1 MISTD
6 VPISVLLGQA
16 SMTLFTDA
24 TAQHSH
30 RVRMV
35 VAEKGVNVKL
45 VEVDSRHKP
54 IDLGEINPYNTL
66 PTLFDREVVLY
77 ESPVI
82 MEYLDERFPHPPLL
96 TVYPVER
103 AQARLMMHRI
113 DREWSGHVDLLMSG
127 ERSDAVSQA
136 RKTLRESLINSAPAF
151 SQHKFFVSDEFSLV
165 DCYVAPILWRLKAMN
180 ITLPDRQVRPIRRY
194 MKRVFERDSFR
205 ASLTEAEVEM
215 RE

>member
-1 MISTD
+1 
-6 VPISVLLGQA
+6 
-16 SMTLFTDA
+16 MTLFSDVTD
-24 TAQHSH
+24 QYSH

-35 VAEKGVNVKL
+35 VAEKGVNIDR
-45 VEVDSRHKP
+45 VEVDSKHKP
-54 IDLGEINPYNTL
+54 IDLGELNPYDTL
-66 PTLFDREVVLY
+66 PILFDREIVLY
-77 ESPVI
+77 ESAVI

-103 AQARLMMHRI
+103 AQARQMMHRI

-127 ERSDAVSQA
+127 ERSDAATRA
-136 RKTLRESLINSAPAF
+136 RKELRENLIGSAQVF
-151 SQHKFFVSDEFSLV
+151 SQNKFFLSDEFSLV
-165 DCYVAPILWRLKAMN
+165 DCYVAPILWRLKALK

-194 MKRVFERDSFR
+194 MKRVFERLSFR

>member
-1 MISTD
+1 
-6 VPISVLLGQA
+6 
-16 SMTLFTDA
+16 MTLYSDA
-24 TAQHSH
+24 TDQHSH

-35 VAEKGVNVKL
+35 VSEKGVNIERVD
-45 VEVDSRHKP
+45 VDSKRRP
-54 IDLGEINPYNTL
+54 IDLGDLNPYNTL
-66 PTLFDREVVLY
+66 PTLFDREIVLY
-77 ESPVI
+77 ESAVI

-113 DREWSGHVDLLMSG
+113 DKEWSGHVDLLMSG
-127 ERSDAVSQA
+127 DRTEAAAEA
-136 RKTLRESLINSAPAF
+136 RKALRDNLIGSAQVF
-151 SQHKFFVSDEFSLV
+151 SQNRFFLSDEFSLV
-165 DCYVAPILWRLKAMN
+165 DCYVAPILWRLKAMR

-194 MKRVFERDSFR
+194 MKRIFERDSFR

>member
-1 MISTD
+1 
-6 VPISVLLGQA
+6 
-16 SMTLFTDA
+16 MTLYSDA
-24 TAQHSH
+24 TDQHSH

-35 VAEKGVNVKL
+35 VSEKGVNIERVD
-45 VEVDSRHKP
+45 VDSKRRP
-54 IDLGEINPYNTL
+54 IDLGDLNPYNTL
-66 PTLFDREVVLY
+66 PTLFDREIVLY
-77 ESPVI
+77 ESAVI

-113 DREWSGHVDLLMSG
+113 DKEWSGHVDLLMSG
-127 ERSDAVSQA
+127 DRSEAATEA
-136 RKTLRESLINSAPAF
+136 RKALRDNLIGSAQVF
-151 SQHKFFVSDEFSLV
+151 SQNRFFLSDEFSLV
-165 DCYVAPILWRLKAMN
+165 DCYVAPILWRLKAMR

-194 MKRVFERDSFR
+194 MKRIFERDSFR

>member
-1 MISTD
+1 
-6 VPISVLLGQA
+6 
-16 SMTLFTDA
+16 MTLYSDA
-24 TAQHSH
+24 TDQHSH

-35 VAEKGVNVKL
+35 VSEKGVNIERVD
-45 VEVDSRHKP
+45 VDSKRRP
-54 IDLGEINPYNTL
+54 IDLGDLNPYNTL
-66 PTLFDREVVLY
+66 PTLFDREIVLY
-77 ESPVI
+77 ESAVI

-113 DREWSGHVDLLMSG
+113 DKEWSGHVDLLMSG
-127 ERSDAVSQA
+127 DRTEAATEA
-136 RKTLRESLINSAPAF
+136 RKALRDNLIGSAQVF
-151 SQHKFFVSDEFSLV
+151 SQNRFFLSDEFSLV
-165 DCYVAPILWRLKAMN
+165 DCYVAPILWRLKAMR

-194 MKRVFERDSFR
+194 MKRIFERDSFR